1 MSQAAPDRRHWSQSK
16 SGQVMVIFALSAVVL
31 FALMGLA
38 IDAGISY
45 LHSDLQQRA
54 AAAAALSGVAYLPG
68 DTAQATQEALL
79 TAQRDGYPNTSPDNV
94 VVTQPTT
101 NELKVAITAPAPVY
115 FMGLLGFGTHNVT
128 AYATAEYLPPIQMG
142 QPGNQLGTIESQ
154 VGSGGNNYYFL
165 RTEGWG
171 NPRSEGDAFTP
182 TPTETANGCP
192 PAGSCTANPPDVHQI
207 SCIDGTDTC
216 YPNADG
222 LLVNDTGG
230 YNYLIWVP
238 AGTTADV
245 QVYNP
250 SFDPGTDNNNTVN
263 TYHDDDSSF
272 PKLTSYN
279 PSSAGSS
286 SSVPYTD
293 YAAMGFTLYAVPVLY
308 SRQSDVPLL
317 QDIFCPFNA
326 YDLDQG
332 TATYS
337 YYEANSPNA
346 NGCDNP
352 SSASDQQ
359 VTVSGT
365 PWVFH
370 RWISLNSY
378 APTGADANLFHQQF
392 YDASALSTYGTDI
405 GGVYYLAGGSGG
417 RYFRLRVDT
426 LAWDG
431 AVINS
436 QDATSSP
443 SVNSS
448 SLPNGYPL
456 AHDAYSLQIVTPLGG
471 SGNCAGGGASACTVS
486 ALADMGLYTPIQS
499 GSTAL
504 SFDVPLF
511 YLPTAYAGK
520 VISVRVF
527 DPGDV
532 GGDAYL
538 GIQQPE
544 YTSSSSGNPVPVQF
558 ASLLVGSNGPEA
570 DNLGISLGA
579 GGNTPIAVN
588 GGSFPFGSDSAV
600 IQTSKGGGA
609 IYNGQWVQFNIQVPS
624 DYQAAGTGTNPG
636 YWSLWY
642 GVGKYTTAGD
652 TITVEVQYL
661 GSPVHLLPG
670 S

>member
-1 MSQAAPDRRHWSQSK
+1 MSQAAPVRRRWSQSR

-79 TAQRDGYPNTSPDNV
+79 TAQRDGYPNTSPDKV
-94 VVTQPTT
+94 VVTEPTT
-101 NELKVAITAPAPVY
+101 NELEVAITAPAPVY

-182 TPTETANGCP
+182 TPTETASSCP

-238 AGTTADV
+238 AGTTADI

-263 TYHDDDSSF
+263 TYHDDDGSF
-272 PKLTSYN
+272 PTLGSYN
-279 PSSAGSS
+279 Q
-286 SSVPYTD
+286 SVRATD

-317 QDIFCPFNA
+317 QDVFCPFNA
-326 YDLDQG
+326 YNLDRNQLG
-332 TATYS
+332 YS
-337 YYEANSPNA
+337 YYEATSSG

-352 SSASDQQ
+352 RTASATQI
-359 VTVSGT
+359 TLPAAT
-365 PWVFH
+365 APPVFH
-370 RWISLNSY
+370 SWISLNQY
-378 APTGADANLFHQQF
+378 AVSAPAAEANLFYRSF
-392 YDASALSTYGTDI
+392 YDPTALSTYGTDI

-431 AVINS
+431 AVINQ
-436 QDATSSP
+436 QDTTNSP

-448 SLPNGYPL
+448 SGSPDGYPY
-456 AHDAYSLQIVTPLGG
+456 AHDAYALQVVTPMGG
-471 SGNCAGGGASACTVS
+471 SGNCAAGGASACTVS
-486 ALADMGLYTPIQS
+486 ALADMALYTPIKS
-499 GSTAL
+499 GSTSL

-544 YTSSSSGNPVPVQF
+544 YTSSSSGNPVAVQF

-570 DNLGISLGA
+570 DNLGTSLGA

-588 GGSFPFGSDSAV
+588 GGSFSYGSDSAV

-642 GVGKYTTAGD
+642 GVGPNTTAGD